1 MKNKSTILP
10 WVLAIII
17 TLSAVVYQRA
27 TGPTY
32 PKKVKISINNND
44 YKLKLLRSAS
54 IGQGDKISLE
64 ISDASVKGM
73 VFYRAFRSN
82 NDWTAIEM
90 TREGDNLTAELPG
103 TKMAEKLEYYTI
115 LNAANQTV
123 EIAKDDPVVI
133 RFKGHVPSSILI
145 PHIFFMFF
153 GMLIANFVA
162 LLILFKH
169 DNYKFY
175 LYLTFILLGIGGMIL
190 GPFVQLYAFD
200 ELWAGVPF
208 GWDLTD
214 NKMLIGFLVWGIA
227 VAGNLKKERRYLVV
241 LAAIT
246 TLIIFSIPHSMFGSE
261 LDPTTGEIIQG

>member
-1 MKNKSTILP
+1 MKKKSTLLP
-10 WVLAIII
+10 WILAILI
-17 TLSAVVYQRA
+17 TITAVIYQRA

-54 IGQGDKISLE
+54 IGQGDNITLA
-64 ISDASVKGM
+64 ISDIDISGM
-73 VFYRAFRSN
+73 VVYRPFRS
-82 NDWTAIEM
+82 DSEWTIVQME
-90 TREGDNLTAELPG
+90 REGDNLLAEIPG
-103 TKMAEKLEYYTI
+103 TKMAEKFEYYVQVNT
-115 LNAANQTV
+115 NHETV
-123 EIAKDDPVVI
+123 EIAKENPIVI
-133 RFKGHVPSSILI
+133 RFKGFVPGSVLI

-169 DNYKFY
+169 DTYKFY

-190 GPFVQLYAFD
+190 GPVVQLYAFD

-214 NKMLIGFLVWGIA
+214 NKMLIGFLVWGMA
-227 VAGNLKKERRYLVV
+227 VAGNLQKDRRYLVV
-241 LAAIT
+241 VAAVI